1 MGPMGAYSDLD
12 RPPLQE
18 RVLNRALTR
27 DGSFWRDI
35 RVVERT
41 GSTNADLAEQV
52 RSAAAAGG
60 SLAEGAV
67 LVAETQTAG
76 RGRLGRAWN
85 APPRSGL
92 MFSVLLRPGAAVPP
106 VRLGWVPLLTGVATA
121 AAIRSVTAR
130 AGAGDFGDAPRG
142 GGVVDAGL
150 KWPNDLLVGER
161 KLAGILAERVEDA
174 VIVGVGL
181 NVSLRADELPVPS
194 ATSLLLEGAAVVDR
208 EIVLRAVL
216 RELALRYT
224 EWRAADGDPDGSGLR
239 AAYREH
245 SATVG
250 REVRIELP
258 GGGTATGTA
267 VDVDAEGRLVVRS
280 DGKERAFSAGD
291 VVHVRNPRPT
301 GH

>member
-1 MGPMGAYSDLD
+1 MGLDGAMGAYSDLG
-12 RPPLQE
+12 RPPLSE
-18 RVLNRALTR
+18 RALNRALVR
-27 DGSFWRDI
+27 EESFWRDV

-41 GSTNADLAEQV
+41 GSTNADLAALA
-52 RSAAAAGG
+52 RAGG
-60 SLAEGAV
+60 DGAAEGTV

-92 MFSVLLRPGAAVPP
+92 MFSVLLRPGPAVPP
-106 VRLGWVPLLTGVATA
+106 ARLGWIPLLTGVATA
-121 AAIRSVTAR
+121 AAIRSVTGRTDLGEEGSA
-130 AGAGDFGDAPRG
+130 
-142 GGVVDAGL
+142 VEAGL

-161 KLAGILAERVEDA
+161 KLAGILAERADDA
-174 VIVGVGL
+174 VVVGVGL
-181 NVSLRADELPVPS
+181 NVSLREEELPVPA
-194 ATSLLLEGAAVVDR
+194 ATSLVLEGAAVSDR
-208 EIVLRAVL
+208 EILLRAVL

-239 AAYREH
+239 PAYRAH
-245 SATVG
+245 SVTLG
-250 REVRIELP
+250 RQVRIELP

-267 VDVDAEGRLVVRS
+267 VDVDAEGRLVIRT
-280 DGKERAFSAGD
+280 DGAERAFSAGD